1 MLRLATWNC
10 CAGPLARKLDVA
22 ATLKADILVVPE
34 CPAFPEKRAGHFWTG
49 TSPRKGLAV
58 IASQEFSLRRA
69 TRRTLPEFVVPL
81 MVEGPVSFL
90 LLAVWMKGKG
100 PDRYVRGLN
109 RAIDSCRALIRRHP
123 TVVLGDFN
131 SNAIWDHE
139 HPNGL
144 NHSSLVTRLGDLGL
158 ESAYHASRK
167 EPHGKEKEPTF
178 YFYRRKS
185 IPYHLDYCFIPR
197 PWLPSVREVGVGEWK
212 AWRKESDHAPV
223 WCDLAL
229 GRPR

>member
-34 CPAFPEKRAGHFWTG
+34 CPAFPKPLPRHLWTG
-49 TSPRKGLAV
+49 ASPRKGLAV
-58 IASQEFSLRRA
+58 IASDGYSLRRA
-69 TRRTLPEFVVPL
+69 TRRTLPEFVLPL

-109 RAIDSCRALIRRHP
+109 RAIESCKPLIKKYP

-139 HPNGL
+139 HPTGL
-144 NHSSLVTRLGDLGL
+144 NHSSLVARLGDLEL
-158 ESAYHASRK
+158 ESAYHSSRK
-167 EPHGKEKEPTF
+167 EPHGEEKEPTF

-197 PWLPSVREVGVGEWK
+197 PWLPKLREVGIGSWK
-212 AWRKESDHAPV
+212 DWRKESDHTPV

-229 GRPR
+229 G